1 MKKIISVFL
10 IIGVLFTIFSVTAF
24 ADTNI
29 LPESGTLCENVY
41 YTFNKDTGLLTLS
54 GTGEIDPAPY
64 IWDNLDTGEG
74 GIIWPSF
81 SNHQEIKKVVFEN
94 GYSHITPGLFY
105 NCKNIKSIVIP
116 QTVAII
122 DIAFAHCDNIS
133 HIEVD
138 SNNAVF
144 DSRNNCNAIIETNSN
159 MLCLACKSSIIPNT
173 VTSIR
178 AGAYCSCQQWDRIEL
193 PNRITNISKNA
204 FQSTK
209 VNTVI
214 LPKSL
219 KTIEENAFLDS
230 NIKYVYY
237 AGSAI
242 EWKKIIIKKD
252 YIPGYSNRF
261 YFEEDICKPN
271 EICNAIIHFN
281 YNPSLNHK
289 YSSARTV
296 APTGNEVGYT
306 WYRCTCGAIAKTDFK
321 APTGVRVNLRYTA
334 RSENAV
340 KLTWNPVPGVD
351 GYQLSI
357 YGGRLNKTIN
367 VKTNSYLLK
376 NLSPAT
382 CYSFTVRFYKKADN
396 GLNYSSRWSK
406 SLCVPT
412 LPHKSYV
419 QKFIPA
425 KNTIGAIWKQVDGV
439 TGYQIQVGKKANF
452 SDARTYTFTGAKTLK
467 YTFKKLTPK
476 TGYYFRI
483 RTFKFM
489 DESYHFSLWSRT
501 YKVKTK

>member
-1 MKKIISVFL
+1 MKKAISV
-10 IIGVLFTIFSVTAF
+10 IIVIGILLSMLCVTSF
-24 ADTNI
+24 ADNT
-29 LPESGTLCENVY
+29 LPESGTLCENIN
-41 YTFNKDTGLLTLS
+41 YTFDQTTGVLTLS
-54 GTGEIDPAPY
+54 GTGEIDPPRY
-64 IWDNLDTGEG
+64 VVWDDISGIG
-74 GIIWPSF
+74 GLVYPSF
-81 SNHQEIKKVVFEN
+81 SNHPEIKKVVFSD
-94 GYSHITPGLFY
+94 GYLYITPTLLSG
-105 NCKNIKSIVIP
+105 CKNLD
-116 QTVAII
+116 T
-122 DIAFAHCDNIS
+122 
-133 HIEVD
+133 
-138 SNNAVF
+138 
-144 DSRNNCNAIIETNSN
+144 
-159 MLCLACKSSIIPNT
+159 L
-173 VTSIR
+173 
-178 AGAYCSCQQWDRIEL
+178 
-193 PNRITNISKNA
+193 
-204 FQSTK
+204 
-209 VNTVI
+209 I

-237 AGSAI
+237 AGSASNWKAVKI
-242 EWKKIIIKKD
+242 EKD
-252 YIPGYSNRF
+252 CIRYNVIDDDGVWGDLFNDRYQLNTI
-261 YFEEDICKPN
+261 YKTIL
-271 EICNAIIHFN
+271 HFN
-281 YNPSLNHK
+281 YN
-289 YSSARTV
+289 SAVSHRYGAAKQV
-296 APTGNEVGYT
+296 SATGNHVGYT
-306 WYRCTCGAIAKTDFK
+306 GYRCICGEIAKTDFK

-334 RSENAV
+334 RSEHAV

-351 GYQLSI
+351 GYQLSFFK
-357 YGGRLNKTIN
+357 GGLEKTIN

-376 NLSPAT
+376 SLSPAT
-382 CYSFTVRFYKKADN
+382 CYSFTIRFYKKADN

-439 TGYQIQVGKKANF
+439 TGYQLQVGKKANF

>member
-10 IIGVLFTIFSVTAF
+10 IIGILFTIFSVTAF
-24 ADTNI
+24 ADTDI
-29 LPESGTLCENVY
+29 LPESGTLCENIH
-41 YTFNKDTGLLTLS
+41 YTFEKDSGLLTLS
-54 GTGEIDPAPY
+54 GTGEINVSQYAK
-64 IWDNLDTGEG
+64 N
-74 GIIWPSF
+74 PSF
-81 SNHQEIKKVVFEN
+81 TNHPEIKHVVFSD
-94 GYSHITPGLFY
+94 GYRHITSLLFD
-105 NCKNIKSIVIP
+105 NCENLISVFIPSTVVKIDVAFFNCNSLSSITVDKNN
-116 QTVAII
+116 TVY
-122 DIAFAHCDNIS
+122 
-133 HIEVD
+133 
-138 SNNAVF
+138 
-144 DSRNNCNAIIETNSN
+144 DSRNQCNAIIETASN
-159 MLCLACKSSIIPNT
+159 TLWTACKNTSIPNT
-173 VTSIR
+173 ITSI
-178 AGAYCSCQQWDRIEL
+178 AQSAFYTCQEWEHVVIPDS
-193 PNRITNISKNA
+193 ITTIPKNF
-204 FQSTK
+204 FQYRKLHAIT
-209 VNTVI
+209 
-214 LPKSL
+214 LPKTL
-219 KTIEENAFLDS
+219 KFIGENAFYESGLKFVYYEGDVNNWK
-230 NIKYVYY
+230 NIK
-237 AGSAI
+237 I
-242 EWKKIIIKKD
+242 EKD
-252 YIPGYSNRF
+252 FIPYSIDETNVW
-261 YFEEDICKPN
+261 FEPILDTRSLPN
-271 EICNAIIHFN
+271 TVNNTILHFN

-289 YSSARTV
+289 YSSARIV

-306 WYRCTCGAIAKTDFK
+306 WYRCTCGEIAKTDFK

-334 RSENAV
+334 RSETAV

-357 YGGRLNKTIN
+357 YGGRLDKTIN

-382 CYSFTVRFYKKADN
+382 CYYFTVRFYKKADN